1 MERGIVCAQGKREF
15 CPPRGLQGVVC
26 CPGIKKDHVPRRVP
40 GEARKVEV
48 EMVGGQRGGRLRAEG
63 KG

>member
-1 MERGIVCAQGKREF
+1 MERGIVCARGKREF

-40 GEARKVEV
+40 GEAKKVEV
-48 EMVGGQRGGRLRAEG
+48 EMVGGQR
-63 KG
+63 